1 MTQQHQQV
9 AAPRPKPAKGS
20 RVRFGIL
27 IVISVGTA
35 INYLDRANMA
45 IVAPALTKDL
55 HLGAAEMGLI
65 FSAFGWTYALLQIPA
80 GWLIDKLGARL
91 AFGYALVAWSLVTA
105 AMGLSRGFGAL
116 FGLRLALGVA
126 ESPAFPANSALVAS
140 WFPKKERG
148 IATASYTAGEYI
160 GLALAAPVLALVAT
174 ALGWQSVFYLSAG
187 LGLAWAVVWFTKI
200 RNSPKHSPKVS
211 AEELALLE
219 EGGAVTETATKDKAR
234 WSDIPKLLK
243 NRQMIGVLVGQ
254 FANASTLF
262 FFLTWFPSYLV
273 SAKHFTLLSAGL
285 LASIPYLTAMV
296 GVFFAGSWSDWM
308 LRRGMSINIAR
319 KAPIITGLALAS
331 VIILANYTDSPG
343 LIITIMSV
351 AFFAQGMSAISWS
364 LVADIAPIG
373 KLGITGGLFNF
384 VGNLGGVVSPLVV
397 GFVVQLTGSF
407 VGGIG
412 YIAVVAV
419 IGALAY
425 IFLVDKVERLSIS

>member
-1 MTQQHQQV
+1 
-9 AAPRPKPAKGS
+9 
-20 RVRFGIL
+20 
-27 IVISVGTA
+27 
-35 INYLDRANMA
+35 
-45 IVAPALTKDL
+45 
-55 HLGAAEMGLI
+55 
-65 FSAFGWTYALLQIPA
+65 
-80 GWLIDKLGARL
+80 
-91 AFGYALVAWSLVTA
+91 
-105 AMGLSRGFGAL
+105 
-116 FGLRLALGVA
+116 
-126 ESPAFPANSALVAS
+126 
-140 WFPKKERG
+140 
-148 IATASYTAGEYI
+148 
-160 GLALAAPVLALVAT
+160 
-174 ALGWQSVFYLSAG
+174 
-187 LGLAWAVVWFTKI
+187 
-200 RNSPKHSPKVS
+200 
-211 AEELALLE
+211 
-219 EGGAVTETATKDKAR
+219 
-234 WSDIPKLLK
+234 
-243 NRQMIGVLVGQ
+243 MIGVLVGQ